1 MIRFE
6 NRRQEIWTFP
16 KHSNLNIYDLK
27 KIISEWVYFSGHP
40 NWSLEE
46 YLFHLFHYGSVTCVM
61 QTLRRILR
69 GIIHHSVLRE
79 FAFPN
84 WKPKTHGSVYIS
96 IHSVGPNLSISMHMQ
111 THCWVVNSPA
121 IHLSEISVFIS
132 WMLNLHK
139 LRYAY
144 ARNCVKTCCR

>member
-16 KHSNLNIYDLK
+16 KHSNLNIIYDLK
-27 KIISEWVYFSGHP
+27 K
-40 NWSLEE
+40 N
-46 YLFHLFHYGSVTCVM
+46 HLWMSVFLWTSK
-61 QTLRRILR
+61 LKSRRIFVPFISLR
-69 GIIHHSVLRE
+69 LRHMRDANATADSTRNYPSFCASWVRVSKLKTQNSRLGIHQ
-79 FAFPN
+79 
-84 WKPKTHGSVYIS
+84 Y
-96 IHSVGPNLSISMHMQ
+96 SVGPNLSISMHMQ
-111 THCWVVNSPA
+111 THCSVVNSPA